1 MNLLGVF
8 VRKSCTEKKKT
19 SELEMPS
26 LCIFQWFDCSFTNWC
41 CKKCQVR
48 EVNTIPTLF
57 FLLGFLGLRLG
68 DEGLPFFYAKT
79 WYKFLASVNG
89 LGYCKTSFESQKSL
103 NNKFNTLSEPQQQ
116 RSDPS
121 SARAFAF
128 LIPLRSALKRV
139 LSLTAGSVFFI
150 SVHAAF
156 VL

>member
-1 MNLLGVF
+1 MHLSVVRLLFYELVLQKVSSERSKHNSYIVF
-8 VRKSCTEKKKT
+8 
-19 SELEMPS
+19 
-26 LCIFQWFDCSFTNWC
+26 F
-41 CKKCQVR
+41 
-48 EVNTIPTLF
+48 
-57 FLLGFLGLRLG
+57 LGFLGLRLG

-139 LSLTAGSVFFI
+139 LSLTAGSVFFN